1 MKKKMTLEEYE
12 REIYRHLTGKLHFSA
27 EVAENLMN
35 DYRDRFR
42 EYYEENWSVAL
53 AATAMT
59 LGD

>member
-1 MKKKMTLEEYE
+1 
-12 REIYRHLTGKLHFSA
+12 
-27 EVAENLMN
+27 MN